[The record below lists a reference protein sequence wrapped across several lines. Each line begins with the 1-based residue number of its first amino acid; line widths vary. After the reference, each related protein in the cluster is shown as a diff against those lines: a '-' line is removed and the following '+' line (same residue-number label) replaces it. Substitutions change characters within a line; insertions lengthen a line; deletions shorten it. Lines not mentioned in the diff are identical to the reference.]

1 MIYVLRR
8 SLWREKRS
16 PRLKCREWIIG
27 GKMGTTEAVELST
40 GMIAPGDGSLQGYF
54 GIILE
59 KGQSLRGRVGGLEDI
74 QFPGGALILR
84 WG

>member
-1 MIYVLRR
+1 
-8 SLWREKRS
+8 
-16 PRLKCREWIIG
+16 
-27 GKMGTTEAVELST
+27 MGTTEAVELLT

-59 KGQSLRGRVGGLEDI
+59 KGQSLRGRVGDLEDI